1 MKIFRCDTS
10 PYQDPN
16 FSKQEKQEL
25 ETLALSY
32 QKKIQNASVLLTNT
46 LTDIENLKTDGIEL
60 IIHPNSGYDNFPH
73 SFVKKADFPIVIGSE
88 IRALAVSEYI
98 LSCLLG
104 QVPFQKAWD
113 RTWQGRSLIK
123 DQQVLIIGMGKIGKI
138 VKNSITPLVEKVWV
152 QDPYKNEEDKVP
164 LKEISTVILCA
175 GLNETSHQMIDT
187 KFLESLPPLVTIIN
201 AARGKLINQQDLI
214 TFLKNNP
221 GSTAYL
227 DVFEKEPARFEK
239 LNLPNMFLTSH
250 IAGVFDGLDNSIINF
265 EKKVIGDFMN
275 DRENFEKKYHDSI
288 LKNRIHDNI
297 LI

>member
-25 ETLALSY
+25 ETLGLSY

-138 VKNSITPLVEKVWV
+138 VKNSITPLVEKVWL
-152 QDPYKNEEDKVP
+152 QDPFKNEEDKVP

-201 AARGKLINQQDLI
+201 AARGKLINQEDLI

>member
-138 VKNSITPLVEKVWV
+138 VKNSITPLVEKVWL
-152 QDPYKNEEDKVP
+152 QDPFKNEEDKVP

-201 AARGKLINQQDLI
+201 AARGKLINQEDLI